1 MVPPTVHVLHVLLV
15 LAVGCYVA
23 PVAAIPTLW
32 PLPRAGSAATMAA
45 HAAVPTPQASQ
56 LPVWPLPREVST
68 GSATASLDPAA
79 FALFAPPPAFSG
91 ALAAA
96 FQRFKQKAFPHPATP
111 KQPSSSVADNI
122 LAGLTVTIAD
132 GAAELALG
140 ANESYVLS
148 VPTNGTATLAAVTLF
163 GAYHGLE
170 TLSQLVGFDFT
181 TERYS
186 VGAHLPL
193 HIKDEPSYSHRGLL
207 LDTARHFQPVPTLL
221 RVIDS
226 IAMAKLNVFHWHLSD
241 DQSFPAASRT
251 FPELAAKGAWSQTE
265 RYTWAGAIIYGF
277 CVCFATVLPLFDD

>member
-1 MVPPTVHVLHVLLV
+1 MVPPTALLLV
-15 LAVGCYVA
+15 LAMGCYVA
-23 PVAAIPTLW
+23 PVAA
-32 PLPRAGSAATMAA
+32 
-45 HAAVPTPQASQ
+45 VPTAAKASQ
-56 LPVWPLPREVST
+56 LPVWPLPREVSA
-68 GSATASLDPAA
+68 GSAAASLDPAA

-96 FQRFKQKAFPHPATP
+96 FQRFKEKAFPHPAAP
-111 KQPSSSVADNI
+111 QQPSSSGAGNI